1 MRKTKKN
8 KVNRKNK
15 LFFVIKFLLV
25 FLALLIFF
33 SKFEEYKNQI
43 NLLAVI
49 PNSNGEIIDS
59 SLIGLEL
66 KVKKGVGEIFF
77 NSNSLIDTDTQL
89 SIINSQ
95 KITCETF
102 NLECDNYNFYY
113 NFKGNNLILKGPS
126 ASTSISNLVLKTIEK
141 QKIRKDVVFTGNLLF
156 GGLVSAVGGVDEKI
170 ELSQKNNFSKIY
182 IPYSNSYNT
191 SKNYSIEIIKIFNIE
206 ELKENTN
213 FKTFSKTQNE
223 NFDLRISDLTNSLC
237 DREDEIFN
245 GVSFENLSE
254 FENNSYNTY
263 KRSKNF
269 SNQNIHN
276 YSKGSFCFSK
286 NINLR
291 FLYEFQNYNES
302 DFILKVQNLKNE
314 INEKL
319 ESITD
324 ENYIKNIKSKNN
336 LDVYL
341 LLNDR
346 LNEAYNLIDKI
357 DIESNDTYSKVYEYS
372 FGFERFYTSVLWEKL
387 MKNITNEMTLNLDNL
402 EVLNVCEKVISQIRL
417 KSEVS
422 PSEIKS
428 FFLEELYK
436 VEKLKNENPYLCVY
450 EGIEANSRF
459 DMSLNILELDENET
473 KKYAKK
479 LNDMSKNLLLKISDD
494 SSIIPYIYVK
504 YSEDLFNL
512 GSIQE
517 SIYYSNLAIS
527 FLQMDLFFEKKEI
540 KKSEI
545 INLLE
550 NNVFLISLL
559 LLLIF

>member
-8 KVNRKNK
+8 KVNKKNK

-33 SKFEEYKNQI
+33 SKFEEYKNEV

-49 PNSNGEIIDS
+49 PNNDGEIIDS

-102 NLECDNYNFYY
+102 NLECDSYNFYY

-141 QKIRKDVVFTGNLLF
+141 QEVQKNVVFTGNLLF
-156 GGLVSAVGGVDEKI
+156 GGLVSAVGGIDEKI

-191 SKNYSIEIIKIFNIE
+191 SKNYSIEIIKIFDIN
-206 ELKENTN
+206 ELKENTSS
-213 FKTFSKTQNE
+213 KTFSKTQNE

-245 GVSFENLSE
+245 DVSFENLSE
-254 FENNSYNTY
+254 FENNSYTTY

-291 FLYEFQNYNES
+291 FLYEYQNYNES

-422 PSEIKS
+422 PNEIKS

-459 DMSLNILELDENET
+459 DMSLNILELNENET

-545 INLLE
+545 IDLLE
-550 NNVFLISLL
+550 NNIFLFSLL